1 MKRDTTGRPAAF
13 LAALLKP
20 LAALSLILMVPV
32 LSACTTSEGTNA
44 LVDPGT
50 FEREVM
56 DTTLQ
61 GLDILPPPAA
71 KDDKERRG
79 PLVMPKQVAQLPAPT
94 KGSAAAALP
103 VDSDNPRINT
113 AGLTDA
119 DLQHLRNARV
129 IDLQALDGRP
139 LTDTERKQLTARLA
153 AANVSQAPGTRA
165 LTLPPVSYFAD
176 YKGKDAVCKAADG
189 TLVPFRDSRCPEQIR
204 RVMVKDMGPTES
216 IDQSINNQLYNAEN
230 GLTAG
235 DAGYK

>member
-1 MKRDTTGRPAAF
+1 MKRDTTGRPAAL
-13 LAALLKP
+13 LAAMLKP
-20 LAALSLILMVPV
+20 LAALSLILLVPV

-61 GLDILPPPAA
+61 GLDILPPPPA

-79 PLVMPKQVAQLPAPT
+79 PLVMPKQVADLPPPT
-94 KGSAAAALP
+94 KGTAAAALP
-103 VDSDNPRINT
+103 VDSDNPQINT
-113 AGLTDA
+113 AGLTQA

-139 LTDTERKQLTARLA
+139 LTDTERKQLAARLA
-153 AANVSQAPGTRA
+153 VANTNAAPGTRA

-189 TLVPFRDSRCPEQIR
+189 TLVPFRDSRCPAKIR
-204 RVMVKDMGPTES
+204 NVMVKDMGMTQGV
-216 IDQSINNQLYNAEN
+216 DQSISNELYNAEN
-230 GLTAG
+230 GLSSG
-235 DAGYK
+235 DSGYR

>member
-1 MKRDTTGRPAAF
+1 MKRDTTGRLAAF
-13 LAALLKP
+13 LAAMLKP
-20 LAALSLILMVPV
+20 LAALSLILLVPA
-32 LSACTTSEGTNA
+32 LSACTTAEGTNA

-79 PLVMPKQVAQLPAPT
+79 PLVMPKQMAQLPAPT
-94 KGSAAAALP
+94 KGGAAAALP
-103 VDSDNPRINT
+103 VDSDNPQINT

-153 AANVSQAPGTRA
+153 AANVGQAPGTRA

-189 TLVPFRDSRCPEQIR
+189 TLVPFRDARCPDQIR
-204 RVMVKDMGPTES
+204 RVMAKDMVPTQGV
-216 IDQSINNQLYNAEN
+216 DQSIQSDLYNASN
-230 GLTAG
+230 GLSPG
-235 DAGYK
+235 DQGYR

>member
-1 MKRDTTGRPAAF
+1 MKRDTTGRLAAF
-13 LAALLKP
+13 FAAMLKP
-20 LAALSLILMVPV
+20 LAALSLILLVPA

-44 LVDPGT
+44 MVDPGT

-56 DTTLQ
+56 DPTLQ

-79 PLVMPKQVAQLPAPT
+79 PLVMPKQMAQLPAPQ
-94 KGSAAAALP
+94 KGGAGAALP
-103 VDSDNPRINT
+103 VDSDNPQINT
-113 AGLTDA
+113 AGLSDA

-153 AANVSQAPGTRA
+153 AANVGQVPGTRA
-165 LTLPPVSYFAD
+165 LTLPPVSYFSD

-189 TLVPFRDSRCPEQIR
+189 TLVPFRDSRCPVKIR
-204 RVMVKDMGPTES
+204 NAMVKNMAPTQGV
-216 IDQSINNQLYNAEN
+216 DQSISNDLYNASN
-230 GLTAG
+230 GLTSN
-235 DAGYK
+235 DQGYR